1 MQVQDVEQ
9 FRALPQSEA
18 CRRIDFDK
26 VDIRPGFIPNTYI
39 LIVNGTKP
47 WSTMTVTLQALIYIQ
62 QPDYWGIEV
71 IACQN
76 GIGLP
81 VQAPYTATLDISQ
94 TRGKKGIEVIGATRS
109 ERRDVP

>member
-1 MQVQDVEQ
+1 MSSNFERYLSRR
-9 FRALPQSEA
+9 RAVASTSI
-18 CRRIDFDK
+18 R

-81 VQAPYTATLDISQ
+81 MQAPYTATLDISQ